1 MLLKLRG
8 MCAVLLAALAF
19 AGCSDDDAAS
29 SLATNFDELE
39 FSYEE
44 SDQQLLI
51 RSTVPWTLDCTY
63 LTGDG
68 WLAFDKTSG
77 PGDEGIVSQR
87 VTIKAL
93 HNTGVERTAELHI
106 TGAGF
111 DRKVTVVQE
120 DGQVRIDGVELEGDM
135 AKDEPVE
142 KTYIA
147 VNYSRAVGGE
157 KLTVTPT
164 LSGEG
169 SDGLSVAAG
178 EVTLDAGSGVARM
191 AVTGTPTTFGEV
203 LFKVAVELGD
213 KSFGPYEVK
222 SETAN
227 RMAAPT
233 GLYVFR
239 ADSHEIIM
247 EWDNDHSPVRTR
259 KWAWQLL
266 DSDADDAGVV
276 REFTYEVNSND
287 DKNPKYVYN
296 RFIIGAL
303 DPGTTYYFRVKT
315 VGNYS
320 FQGSKGTVTIKAT
333 NGESDFSPVITL
345 RTEAEHTPAANEILY
360 QGFDNITMQSDF
372 INTAAGTTP
381 YWSDKAIVSKQA
393 DTPNPWEGAWVVY
406 PFANS
411 HLLATWGMASTANY
425 IDGQAKY
432 KGQANRI
439 AGDKSGSLKGW
450 YIGDQVSPH
459 QGYVKVGTSSND
471 GYYIATPALDSP
483 LLSAEGT
490 LCTFSFK
497 GCPLM
502 TDGRVVDIEVYRA
515 ATKTFEKVTSIT
527 MDSTLADGWTS
538 SDYLCNYKWTTYSI
552 DITLHPGDNVAVIST
567 NKSRF
572 AIDDIMIV
580 KK

>member
-191 AVTGTPTTFGEV
+191 AVKGTPTTFGEV

-213 KSFGPYEVK
+213 
-222 SETAN
+222 
-227 RMAAPT
+227 
-233 GLYVFR
+233 
-239 ADSHEIIM
+239 
-247 EWDNDHSPVRTR
+247 
-259 KWAWQLL
+259 
-266 DSDADDAGVV
+266 
-276 REFTYEVNSND
+276 
-287 DKNPKYVYN
+287 
-296 RFIIGAL
+296 
-303 DPGTTYYFRVKT
+303 
-315 VGNYS
+315 
-320 FQGSKGTVTIKAT
+320 
-333 NGESDFSPVITL
+333 
-345 RTEAEHTPAANEILY
+345 
-360 QGFDNITMQSDF
+360 
-372 INTAAGTTP
+372 
-381 YWSDKAIVSKQA
+381 
-393 DTPNPWEGAWVVY
+393 
-406 PFANS
+406 
-411 HLLATWGMASTANY
+411 
-425 IDGQAKY
+425 
-432 KGQANRI
+432 
-439 AGDKSGSLKGW
+439 
-450 YIGDQVSPH
+450 
-459 QGYVKVGTSSND
+459 
-471 GYYIATPALDSP
+471 
-483 LLSAEGT
+483 
-490 LCTFSFK
+490 
-497 GCPLM
+497 
-502 TDGRVVDIEVYRA
+502 
-515 ATKTFEKVTSIT
+515 
-527 MDSTLADGWTS
+527 
-538 SDYLCNYKWTTYSI
+538 
-552 DITLHPGDNVAVIST
+552 
-567 NKSRF
+567 
-572 AIDDIMIV
+572 
-580 KK
+580 

>member
-203 LFKVAVELGD
+203 LFKVAVELGG

-239 ADSHEIIM
+239 ADSHE
-247 EWDNDHSPVRTR
+247 
-259 KWAWQLL
+259 
-266 DSDADDAGVV
+266 
-276 REFTYEVNSND
+276 
-287 DKNPKYVYN
+287 
-296 RFIIGAL
+296 
-303 DPGTTYYFRVKT
+303 TTAPYAPES
-315 VGNYS
+315 GH
-320 FQGSKGTVTIKAT
+320 GSCWI
-333 NGESDFSPVITL
+333 PM
-345 RTEAEHTPAANEILY
+345 R
-360 QGFDNITMQSDF
+360 
-372 INTAAGTTP
+372 TTP
-381 YWSDKAIVSKQA
+381 GWC
-393 DTPNPWEGAWVVY
+393 
-406 PFANS
+406 
-411 HLLATWGMASTANY
+411 AS
-425 IDGQAKY
+425 
-432 KGQANRI
+432 
-439 AGDKSGSLKGW
+439 
-450 YIGDQVSPH
+450 SP
-459 QGYVKVGTSSND
+459 T
-471 GYYIATPALDSP
+471 
-483 LLSAEGT
+483 
-490 LCTFSFK
+490 
-497 GCPLM
+497 
-502 TDGRVVDIEVYRA
+502 R
-515 ATKTFEKVTSIT
+515 
-527 MDSTLADGWTS
+527 
-538 SDYLCNYKWTTYSI
+538 
-552 DITLHPGDNVAVIST
+552 
-567 NKSRF
+567 
-572 AIDDIMIV
+572 
-580 KK
+580 

>member
-135 AKDEPVE
+135 AKDEQVE

-164 LSGEG
+164 LS
-169 SDGLSVAAG
+169 
-178 EVTLDAGSGVARM
+178 

-247 EWDNDHSPVRTR
+247 EWDNDHSTVRTR

-303 DPGTTYYFRVKT
+303 DPGTTYYFRVKRCPSEGVADDAGKIDSKWT
-315 VGNYS
+315 ELCPVTTKAEPEVPADAVLFQDFRYLAYGGNNVYTA
-320 FQGSKGTVTIKAT
+320 FAGGVNDNPTGKALDQIFVPYEKYC
-333 NGESDFSPVITL
+333 NANS
-345 RTEAEHTPAANEILY
+345 AAANL
-360 QGFDNITMQSDF
+360 
-372 INTAAGTTP
+372 TARPIARRSAWTAG
-381 YWSDKAIVSKQA
+381 
-393 DTPNPWEGAWVVY
+393 
-406 PFANS
+406 
-411 HLLATWGMASTANY
+411 
-425 IDGQAKY
+425 
-432 KGQANRI
+432 
-439 AGDKSGSLKGW
+439 
-450 YIGDQVSPH
+450 
-459 QGYVKVGTSSND
+459 
-471 GYYIATPALDSP
+471 
-483 LLSAEGT
+483 
-490 LCTFSFK
+490 
-497 GCPLM
+497 
-502 TDGRVVDIEVYRA
+502 
-515 ATKTFEKVTSIT
+515 
-527 MDSTLADGWTS
+527 
-538 SDYLCNYKWTTYSI
+538 
-552 DITLHPGDNVAVIST
+552 
-567 NKSRF
+567 
-572 AIDDIMIV
+572 
-580 KK
+580 

>member
-239 ADSHEIIM
+239 ADSHEILM
-247 EWDNDHSPVRTR
+247 EWDNDHSTVRTR

-266 DSDADDAGVV
+266 DSDADAAGVV
-276 REFTYEVNSND
+276 REFTYEVHGNA
-287 DKNPKYVYN
+287 DKNP
-296 RFIIGAL
+296 
-303 DPGTTYYFRVKT
+303 
-315 VGNYS
+315 
-320 FQGSKGTVTIKAT
+320 
-333 NGESDFSPVITL
+333 
-345 RTEAEHTPAANEILY
+345 
-360 QGFDNITMQSDF
+360 
-372 INTAAGTTP
+372 
-381 YWSDKAIVSKQA
+381 
-393 DTPNPWEGAWVVY
+393 
-406 PFANS
+406 
-411 HLLATWGMASTANY
+411 
-425 IDGQAKY
+425 
-432 KGQANRI
+432 
-439 AGDKSGSLKGW
+439 
-450 YIGDQVSPH
+450 
-459 QGYVKVGTSSND
+459 
-471 GYYIATPALDSP
+471 
-483 LLSAEGT
+483 
-490 LCTFSFK
+490 
-497 GCPLM
+497 
-502 TDGRVVDIEVYRA
+502 
-515 ATKTFEKVTSIT
+515 
-527 MDSTLADGWTS
+527 
-538 SDYLCNYKWTTYSI
+538 
-552 DITLHPGDNVAVIST
+552 
-567 NKSRF
+567 
-572 AIDDIMIV
+572 
-580 KK
+580 